1 MLYQSTLSDDCTVCA
16 FANLL
21 SLYGITMTRNQAS
34 SFLDASKRS
43 TTAAITH
50 SLLLRAIGAHLPI
63 CASLS
68 WKRIN
73 RFSFGRFSHILVNQ
87 NAPALVTFHMRHK
100 RKRWYGIHCVV
111 AISASEFGIDIID
124 SLGRRNSRAPN
135 ATISAKERYGCWP
148 VAGAPVM
155 VTKGNAFIL
164 AGLPPLPT
172 SF

>member
-1 MLYQSTLSDDCTVCA
+1 MLYQSTLSDNCTVCA

-21 SLYGITMTRNQAS
+21 SLYGITMSRSEAS
-34 SFLDASKRS
+34 HFLDSSKRS
-43 TTAAITH
+43 TAAVITH

-63 CASLS
+63 CESLG

-73 RFSFGRFSHILVNQ
+73 RFSFGRFSNILVNQ
-87 NAPALVTFHMRHK
+87 NAPTLVTFHMRHK

-111 AISASEFGIDIID
+111 ATSASEFGIDIID
-124 SLGRRNSRAPN
+124 SLGRRNGQVPN

-155 VTKGNAFIL
+155 ITKGSAFIL
-164 AGLPPLPT
+164 TGLPSLPT
-172 SF
+172 SN